1 MAKRDKTLLSCGIIF
16 VVVFTVS
23 AGRFD
28 GEAEHK
34 LIAYLFDGYQ
44 KDARPVF
51 NKANAVHVTLDIAYS
66 QLVDLD
72 GKNQILSSKVWVR
85 QMWENPFLTWD
96 PKEYGNVT
104 SINVHP
110 GMVWKPDLVLYNN
123 IGIGRT
129 GALYSFDTKV
139 TLEHNGKNSWFAP
152 TQIQSICKIDITYF
166 PFDTQHC
173 SLVIGSWTYPGN
185 ALNLVQQ
192 RNQSDLSKYTLS
204 GEWDLLS
211 APVQRNVVKYACCKY
226 PYIDITYY
234 IHVRRKVLFYLSN
247 LILPSIVLTIL
258 TVFSFYLPPES
269 GERVSL
275 VITILLGLTV
285 FMLVFTES
293 VPNTSEVIPLI
304 AKYTII
310 VMSEVGISLLVTCFV
325 MRTYHKGHQKDVPNW
340 VRFWVIK
347 VLAPILR
354 VKQAQKQNGN
364 NNDAKTSQPEVRNGE
379 KYLRRGPYTFIAK
392 KRDSTP
398 PSLCYSPSPDS
409 GCRKAESVESNG
421 INIMRSTSNEK
432 LSELC
437 GGMAAILK
445 HLKGT
450 RQVEERIAEWH
461 FVATVLDSA
470 FFWLFLTSMLVST
483 VAFYFQ
489 IPYVKVPL

>member
-1 MAKRDKTLLSCGIIF
+1 M
-16 VVVFTVS
+16 
-23 AGRFD
+23 
-28 GEAEHK
+28 
-34 LIAYLFDGYQ
+34 
-44 KDARPVF
+44 
-51 NKANAVHVTLDIAYS
+51 
-66 QLVDLD
+66 
-72 GKNQILSSKVWVR
+72 
-85 QMWENPFLTWD
+85 
-96 PKEYGNVT
+96 
-104 SINVHP
+104 
-110 GMVWKPDLVLYNN
+110 YN
-123 IGIGRT
+123 
-129 GALYSFDTKV
+129 FDTKV
-139 TLEHNGKNSWFAP
+139 TLEYNGKNSWFAP

-173 SLVIGSWTYPGN
+173 SLVFGSWTYPSN

-226 PYIDITYY
+226 PYIDITYH

-304 AKYTII
+304 AKYTIV
-310 VMSEVGISLLVTCFV
+310 VMCEVGISLLVTCFI
-325 MRTYHKGHQKDVPNW
+325 MRTYHKGHQKDVPSW
-340 VRFWVIK
+340 VRFWVIS
-347 VLAPILR
+347 VLAPLLR
-354 VKQAQKQNGN
+354 VKQAKKTESD
-364 NNDAKTSQPEVRNGE
+364 NNDRTSPTEVRNGE
-379 KYLRRGPYTFIAK
+379 KYLRRGPYTYIARNG
-392 KRDSTP
+392 RDSAT
-398 PSLCYSPSPDS
+398 PSLCYSTPSDRGP
-409 GCRKAESVESNG
+409 RKAESVDSNG
-421 INIMRSTSNEK
+421 INTPRTASNDK

-437 GGMAAILK
+437 VGMATILK

-450 RQVEERIAEWH
+450 NEVEERKAEWH

-470 FFWLFLTSMLVST
+470 FFWLFLLSMLVST
-483 VAFYFQ
+483 IAFYFQ
-489 IPYVKVPL
+489 IPYVKRPSL